1 MKKALFCLLFRK
13 DRFRCDGKSPFPE
26 IITNGQITS
35 DFYKKKVHF
44 AKVFSSMESWLQN
57 GWNRSHTRLIK
68 KSFSCIRWNRW
79 NVVRL
84 IVKLD
89 FTKILKIR
97 FDWKKKISWKFWR
110 KSIASNCWER
120 RILWIKFDFDKFF
133 FPSGLRKKD
142 PHIVWKALIS

>member
-1 MKKALFCLLFRK
+1 MWW
-13 DRFRCDGKSPFPE
+13 
-26 IITNGQITS
+26 QIS
-35 DFYKKKVHF
+35 ISWNYYKRSNYVDFYKKSPFRESIQFDGKLI
-44 AKVFSSMESWLQN
+44 AKWME
-57 GWNRSHTRLIK
+57 RSHLTRLIK
-68 KSFSCIRWNRW
+68 KSFSCIRWKRW

-89 FTKILKIR
+89 FTKILRIR
-97 FDWKKKISWKFWR
+97 FDWKKKISWKIWR

-120 RILWIKFDFDKFF
+120 RILWIKFDFDKFL